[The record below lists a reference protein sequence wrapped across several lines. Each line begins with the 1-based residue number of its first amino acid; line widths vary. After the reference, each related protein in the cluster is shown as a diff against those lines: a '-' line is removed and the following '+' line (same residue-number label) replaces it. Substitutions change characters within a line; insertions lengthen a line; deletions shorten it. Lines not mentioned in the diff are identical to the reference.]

1 MRSKTVRQLCQD
13 HNISAP
19 TFYKEMAAG
28 KIKTFKI
35 GRSRKISEAAEAEW
49 IEQGEAEAAQAL
61 EASAGQ
67 AA

>member
-1 MRSKTVRQLCQD
+1 MRSKSPKQFCQD
-13 HNISAP
+13 HNISVP

-35 GRSRKISEAAEAEW
+35 GRSRKISEVAEVEW
-49 IEQGEAEAAQAL
+49 IERGEAEAAQAL